1 MENLDIA
8 AITTNIVI
16 PWGTR
21 LVLALA
27 IFFIGRM
34 AVGAVAGLVRKL
46 LNSRGVDDIL
56 VGFLVAILRWVLLLF
71 VIIAALSQLGINT
84 NSLVAVL
91 GAAGLGHRPVA
102 AKLPV
107 ELCRGGHADHLPPL
121 P

>member
-56 VGFLVAILRWVLLLF
+56 VGFLVAILRWVLLLHAHIWTSIVPPSH
-71 VIIAALSQLGINT
+71 VISAIQ
-84 NSLVAVL
+84 
-91 GAAGLGHRPVA
+91 R
-102 AKLPV
+102 
-107 ELCRGGHADHLPPL
+107 
-121 P
+121 